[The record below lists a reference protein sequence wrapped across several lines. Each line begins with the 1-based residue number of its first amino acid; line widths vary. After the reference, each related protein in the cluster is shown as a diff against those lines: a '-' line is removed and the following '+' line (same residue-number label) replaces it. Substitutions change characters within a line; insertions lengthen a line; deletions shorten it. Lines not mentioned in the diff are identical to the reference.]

1 MNPILTTSAAPAATD
16 YRSFFER
23 SPALL
28 CTAGLDGAFIELNDA
43 FAQALGF
50 EVGDLLT
57 RSITDLVHP
66 ADRAATLQA
75 VADVAAGTDVCFD
88 NRCRRRD
95 GSFCW
100 LSWSV
105 RADLESQVLYC
116 WARDI
121 TELREHADV
130 VDKLLAE
137 LERSNTDLAQFAYV
151 ASHDLSEPLRMVSSY
166 VQLLATR
173 YSGQLDADADE
184 FITFAVDGAARMKVL
199 IDDLLAYSRAGG
211 SVALRRPIDCGVLV
225 RGALADL
232 DRVVVESGARV
243 VVDDL
248 PVIDGDPGQLALV
261 FQNLLANALKFVS
274 DERPAE
280 IRVRAE
286 RAGAAWCFSV
296 EDNGIGVPEVHRER
310 IFMMFKRLHGRNEYP
325 GTGIG
330 LALCHKIVGRL
341 GGRIWLEGQPDH
353 GSVFRFTLPDAALE
367 ETVPNV

>member
-1 MNPILTTSAAPAATD
+1 MNSGPTISAPVMTD

-28 CTAGLDGAFIELNDA
+28 CTTGFDGAFIEVNEA
-43 FAQALGF
+43 FATTLGYD
-50 EVGDLLT
+50 VGELLST
-57 RSITDLVHP
+57 SVTELVHP
-66 ADRAATLQA
+66 ADRAATQQA
-75 VADVAAGTDVCFD
+75 VADVAGGADVCFD
-88 NRCRRRD
+88 SRCRRRD

-100 LSWSV
+100 FSWSV
-105 RADLESQVLYC
+105 RADAEHRLLYC
-116 WARDI
+116 SARDV
-121 TELREHADV
+121 TELRQHDDV

-166 VQLLATR
+166 VQLLSAR

-184 FITFAVDGAARMKVL
+184 FIAYAVDGAARMKVL

-211 SVALRRPIDCGVLV
+211 GVALRRRVDCGVLV
-225 RGALADL
+225 RAALADL
-232 DRVVVESGARV
+232 DRVITESGAQI
-243 VVDDL
+243 VVDEL

-261 FQNLLANALKFVS
+261 FQNLLANALKFVG
-274 DERPAE
+274 DDRPAE

-286 RAGAAWCFSV
+286 RAEAAWCFSV

-330 LALCHKIVGRL
+330 LALCHKIVDRL
-341 GGRIWLEGQPDH
+341 GGRIWLEAMPDG
-353 GSVFRFTLPDAALE
+353 GSVFRFTLPDDAFE
-367 ETVPNV
+367 EMVPNV